1 MFYEAKGDLSN
12 AQAAYE
18 KVLADAPRFALAAN
32 NLAYLYSE
40 HGGDQE
46 KALQLAQTAKEVA
59 PDDPRISDTLGW
71 ILYKRGVYRQALGQ
85 LQESASKLADNPAVQ
100 YHLGL
105 TYYKLGNTEGAKRAL
120 GKALTLDPRFQG
132 SEEARRVLAELK

>member
-1 MFYEAKGDLSN
+1 M
-12 AQAAYE
+12 
-18 KVLADAPRFALAAN
+18 
-32 NLAYLYSE
+32 
-40 HGGDQE
+40 
-46 KALQLAQTAKEVA
+46 A

-105 TYYKLGNTEGAKRAL
+105 TFYKLGNTEGAKQAL
-120 GKALTLDPRFQG
+120 GTALALNPRFPG
-132 SEEARRVLAELK
+132 SEEARQVLAELK